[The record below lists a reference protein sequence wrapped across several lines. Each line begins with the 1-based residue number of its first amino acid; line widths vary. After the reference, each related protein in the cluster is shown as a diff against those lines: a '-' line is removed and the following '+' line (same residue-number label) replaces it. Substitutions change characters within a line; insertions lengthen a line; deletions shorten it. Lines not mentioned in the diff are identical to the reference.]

1 MLNGC
6 FSGLTGNFGNKHEN
20 RARYL
25 KFDIGDAFHEPMS
38 PMSRQNETH
47 LFLRASVFSQLK
59 ETLAFNLLLLY
70 LDERARSWGAP
81 VRIGNK
87 LLHYPV
93 TLWACL

>member
-20 RARYL
+20 RACYF
-25 KFDIGDAFHEPMS
+25 KFDIGDAFREPVS
-38 PMSRQNETH
+38 PMSRQKETH

-70 LDERARSWGAP
+70 LDERARS
-81 VRIGNK
+81 
-87 LLHYPV
+87 
-93 TLWACL
+93 